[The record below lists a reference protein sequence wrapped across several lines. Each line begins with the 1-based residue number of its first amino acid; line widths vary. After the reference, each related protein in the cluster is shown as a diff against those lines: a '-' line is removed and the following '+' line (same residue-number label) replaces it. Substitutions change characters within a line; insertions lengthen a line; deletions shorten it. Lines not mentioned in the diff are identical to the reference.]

1 MSASASSMASHDTR
15 YKGLCS
21 TPCGSVITTLS
32 LTMNSTMATICAT
45 VFALPYQLA
54 AMTTPWLAATMR
66 MPDTMNSRVRMTSA
80 THEGSTPSSMS
91 ASRAAATRILS
102 AKGSMNLPKFVTSP
116 RLRARYPSRP
126 SVAASRMKM
135 PAAIQGFD
143 ASASAQN
150 GKYSGQGLMMAT
162 TNTGTRQMRS
172 SVTTFAG
179 VHSFSCTAPCAIGLT
194 PLPSRKAERRR
205 CARGGSRPA
214 RRRRGT

>member
-1 MSASASSMASHDTR
+1 
-15 YKGLCS
+15 
-21 TPCGSVITTLS
+21 
-32 LTMNSTMATICAT
+32 MNSTMATICAT

-116 RLRARYPSRP
+116 RAARQVPVEAVGGGQQDEDAGGDP
-126 SVAASRMKM
+126 
-135 PAAIQGFD
+135 GLD

-194 PLPSRKAERRR
+194 PLPSRRAERRR